1 MKKIIKILTT
11 YRKKQALNFFV
22 KKTSTTIVTF
32 SLIFLLIIFFE
43 FIFYIEQPL
52 RENIILLYINLFF
65 IALSFLLIKFIIH
78 YYSFFDYKNKL
89 DISKE
94 IGKKYNNIKD
104 QLINVLQI
112 SIAFFSSPLPM

>member
-112 SIAFFSSPLPM
+112 DNDKNNTNKD